1 VIQINHVAAF
11 SSNFN
16 KTIQFYRDVLG
27 LSVIH
32 KFSLFG
38 GPKVCHFYWNEKVD
52 KFITFYHCPG
62 LRNGKRGTGTAH
74 TISFSVCL
82 SSLLFWIN
90 RLQKESIQFKE
101 TTDPF
106 KHLPVLCFKDPDG
119 LTLKLVF
126 IKELQSEEKGHS
138 HMPPEFSITGVYA
151 IEILSG
157 QYLSF
162 ANLFLDQLN
171 MNCRK
176 VSANRYRFLN
186 DSHCGDSIDVTI
198 DPRKEKGASGCGTIH
213 HIALKIYNWVT
224 FVNIYYSILDKQKA
238 IITRS
243 HSNGHHSIYFWLSD
257 GILFELLGQNASI
270 KNAVLSASEVGCTIE
285 NSFCHSTT
293 FSLE

>member
-1 VIQINHVAAF
+1 VIQINHVAAS

-16 KTIQFYRDVLG
+16 KTIKFYRDFLG

-32 KFSLFG
+32 KFSLCE
-38 GPKVCHFYWNEKVD
+38 GPKVCRFYWNEKVD

-62 LRNGKRGTGTAH
+62 LRKGKRGTGTAH

-82 SSLLFWIN
+82 TSLLFWIN
-90 RLQKESIQFKE
+90 RLQKESIPFTQS
-101 TTDPF
+101 TDPF
-106 KHLPVLCFKDPDG
+106 KQSPVLCFKDPDG

-126 IKELQSEEKGHS
+126 IKELQRDEKGNN
-138 HMPPEFSITGVYA
+138 HMPPEFSITGIYA

-162 ANLFLDQLN
+162 ANLFLNQLN

-176 VSANRYRFLN
+176 VSPNRYCFLN

-198 DPRKEKGASGCGTIH
+198 DPSKEKGVSGCGTIH
-213 HIALKIYNWVT
+213 HIALMIHDWVT
-224 FVNIYYSILDKQKA
+224 FANIHHSILDKQQA

-243 HSNGHHSIYFWLSD
+243 HSNGDHSIYFWVSD
-257 GILFELLGQNASI
+257 GILFELLGQNTSM
-270 KNAVLSASEVGCTIE
+270 KKAVLSASEVRRIVE
-285 NSFCHSTT
+285 SSFCHSTT
-293 FSLE
+293 